1 MVFQCQMG
9 TVSQMGAGRGT
20 RRASWMM
27 GPRAARL
34 PDRHEGFA
42 GPHRIFIEFRHRI
55 AALQPVG
62 KLCGSSGSPPAGCR
76 PLKSAMMLHRVLIAL
91 CLLLLASNAA
101 ADAPARRA
109 LLAARPRPRCQ
120 AATALITLPNKT
132 KQRRPL
138 PACAAN
144 TTVPAARPTAAAAVA
159 AAPSPS
165 SAYPCVVGDA
175 ACFCK
180 WKGTLGYFADNDPA
194 VACK

>member
-1 MVFQCQMG
+1 M
-9 TVSQMGAGRGT
+9 RGF
-20 RRASWMM
+20 RAPIAYLSNS
-27 GPRAARL
+27 GIEL
-34 PDRHEGFA
+34 P
-42 GPHRIFIEFRHRI
+42 
-55 AALQPVG
+55 LCSPVG

-180 WKGTLGYFADNDPA
+180 WKGTLGYFSDNDPA